1 MCSKPVSTVDLDPE
15 KELFCKECDQELTEL
30 DCGYDRWKEDEQTG
44 ITTKRGLEKE
54 ERNDEEEW
62 GRIPIPQSDDSD
74 STDEWLSEE
83 PNEYESISTDDQG
96 QNKKG
101 YLNCFMAFLIAP
113 RKDGRV
119 LTKDGQ
125 IIDVNDCS
133 TTTGK
138 QFIVTIPEDLP
149 VKVQPITRPYWTKH
163 LFAYGVMWVVVGWE
177 TKARWGW

>member
-1 MCSKPVSTVDLDPE
+1 ME
-15 KELFCKECDQELTEL
+15 KKE
-30 DCGYDRWKEDEQTG
+30 RDE
-44 ITTKRGLEKE
+44 
-54 ERNDEEEW
+54 EEEW
-62 GRIPIPQSDDSD
+62 GTIPIPQSDDSD

-83 PNEYESISTDDQG
+83 PNEYESTSTYDQD

-133 TTTGK
+133 AQQQQENSLQSHSQRIYLS
-138 QFIVTIPEDLP
+138 QFSLSLD
-149 VKVQPITRPYWTKH
+149 PIGHSTS
-163 LFAYGVMWVVVGWE
+163 LLINANS
-177 TKARWGW
+177 